1 MRTRTIA
8 LLLILASAIGYAV
21 HYSIFRDA
29 HHIFLYLIGDIAF
42 LPIEVLLVTIVIDRV
57 LSAREMGERRRKLN
71 MVIGA
76 FYSEVGQGL
85 LKLMAE
91 MAADQD
97 AIAQNAAVAP
107 DWTEQQIR
115 DAIAWSN
122 DRTFAVTPN
131 QTHLAGLRA
140 YLREKREFMLRL
152 LENPMLLEHEA
163 FTDLLWAVFHLGDEM
178 RLRAEIGIPSEGDL
192 MHLMVDAERAYT
204 ALLTQWLEY
213 MIHLRKDY
221 PFLFSL
227 AARTNPLRTD
237 ARAEIG

>member
-21 HYSIFRDA
+21 HYAIFRDA
-29 HHIFLYLIGDIAF
+29 HGIGFYLLLDLA
-42 LPIEVLLVTIVIDRV
+42 LMPLEVLLVTIIISQM

-97 AIAQNAAVAP
+97 EIAQNAAVAP
-107 DWTEQQIR
+107 DWTEQHIR
-115 DAIAWSN
+115 DAITWSN
-122 DRTFAVTPN
+122 DRTFAVTPD
-131 QTHLAGLRA
+131 QAHLRGLQA
-140 YLREKREFMLRL
+140 YMTEKREFMLRL

-163 FTDLLWAVFHLGDEM
+163 FTDLLWAVFHLGDEL
-178 RLRAEIGIPSEGDL
+178 RLREEIGVPSEGDL

-227 AARTNPLRTD
+227 AARTNPLRKD